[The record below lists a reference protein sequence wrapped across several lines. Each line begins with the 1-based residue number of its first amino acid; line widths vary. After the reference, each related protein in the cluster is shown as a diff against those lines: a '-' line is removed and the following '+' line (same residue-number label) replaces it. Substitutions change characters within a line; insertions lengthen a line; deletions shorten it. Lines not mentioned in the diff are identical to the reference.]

1 MTTLQNNKSPNL
13 VIYPVQAQLGPMQYD
28 NAYKDDWRKPI
39 LVKREYDLCLY
50 QHSGK
55 CLCHTQVRG
64 EDKFGHL
71 KYWTTVDDL
80 LAGKGAAGVPA
91 SAR

>member
-1 MTTLQNNKSPNL
+1 
-13 VIYPVQAQLGPMQYD
+13 MQYD
-28 NAYKDDWRKPI
+28 NVYKDDWRKPI
-39 LVKREYDLCLY
+39 LVRVVGGQDIVWKY
-50 QHSGK
+50 STF
-55 CLCHTQVRG
+55 TQVRG

-80 LAGKGAAGVPA
+80 LAGKGAEGVPA

>member
-1 MTTLQNNKSPNL
+1 MNWFQT
-13 VIYPVQAQLGPMQYD
+13 
-28 NAYKDDWRKPI
+28 
-39 LVKREYDLCLY
+39 C
-50 QHSGK
+50 
-55 CLCHTQVRG
+55 TQVRG

-71 KYWTTVDDL
+71 KYWTTVDNL